1 MSSAIS
7 SSSNPLAISAS
18 LNFSSALR
26 SMLLACAVEIP
37 SCSATSFNVQKY
49 SSCIDL
55 SQSSLFTA
63 SVALSSCPASVV
75 VTVLASRFTA
85 PPTTSTSDGSF
96 LTRPIGSLAPETI
109 LCALL
114 TLTSRLA
121 TSSLFHTQY
130 LILRMNF
137 LGLRVSTSHYPN
149 PSLYR
154 GLSPPP
160 RTGHKNSSWSPNS
173 ESLPRKALSFQH
185 Q

>member
-49 SSCIDL
+49 SSCIDP
-55 SQSSLFTA
+55 SQSSLVTASFA

-75 VTVLASRFTA
+75 VTTLASQFTA
-85 PPTTSTSDGSF
+85 PPTTSISDGSF
-96 LTRPIGSLAPETI
+96 RTRPIGSLAPGTI
-109 LCALL
+109 LYAPF
-114 TLTSRLA
+114 TLTSLLA
-121 TSSLFHTQY
+121 TSSLSHTQY

-137 LGLRVSTSHYPN
+137 LGLRVSTSHSLN
-149 PSLYR
+149 PTLYR
-154 GLSPPP
+154 GLSLPP

-173 ESLPRKALSFQH
+173 ESLPRKALSF
-185 Q
+185 